1 MSPSHTNDY
10 DLVKEAML
18 KKYEISAETYR
29 QRFHTGETPADESP
43 QEVYTCLKDLFC
55 KWVRYD
61 ISGKEAVM
69 EIMVLEQCLRFL
81 YPKVRTWVKEH
92 NPTTA
97 AVAAN
102 LVDLPHCSQE
112 TWGLPLLRRAATCQG

>member
-1 MSPSHTNDY
+1 MGRARSAFVAMSPSHTNDY

-29 QRFHTGETPADESP
+29 QRFRTGQTPADESP
-43 QEVYTCLKDLFC
+43 QELYIRLKDLFC

-61 ISGKEAVM
+61 IGGKEAVM
-69 EIMVLEQCLRFL
+69 ETMVLEQYLQIL
-81 YPKVRTWVKEH
+81 YPEVRTWVKEH

-102 LVDLPHCSQE
+102 VVE
-112 TWGLPLLRRAATCQG
+112 TYLTAH